1 MATFVYKVRD
11 RAGKIFNGNMEGE
24 NRNAVVSR
32 LREMNYYITSII
44 EKKQGILLLKKIT
57 LFQRVKLRDLTI
69 FYRQFATM
77 VNAGL
82 TLVSSLDILIEQVE
96 NKALSNIIKVVKSDV
111 EAGSTLADAFAKQP
125 QVFSELNISMIRAG
139 EIGGV
144 LDVILNKIADLMEK
158 EFALRQKIKSAMA
171 YPTFII
177 SAAVIMAIFMLT
189 FILPQF
195 VGIFAQ
201 YGGKLPALT
210 NLLVVFTKLFN
221 KYWYLFFATF
231 AAIVFVFLTYIKT
244 PNGKMNFDKFKL
256 SAPIL
261 GELNRKTAVARFTR
275 ILGTLIKS
283 GVPILEALSVSSNAI
298 GNLVISLAVTNAKTK
313 IKEGQSIS
321 GPLAASGVF
330 PPMVTQMIMVGEES
344 GELEGML
351 TNVAK
356 FYDEEVDRSVER
368 LTAIIEPLMMAFI
381 GVTVGTMIIAMYL
394 PIFNMVNLI
403 Q

>member
-1 MATFVYKVRD
+1 
-11 RAGKIFNGNMEGE
+11 
-24 NRNAVVSR
+24 
-32 LREMNYYITSII
+32 
-44 EKKQGILLLKKIT
+44 
-57 LFQRVKLRDLTI
+57 
-69 FYRQFATM
+69 
-77 VNAGL
+77 
-82 TLVSSLDILIEQVE
+82 
-96 NKALSNIIKVVKSDV
+96 
-111 EAGSTLADAFAKQP
+111 
-125 QVFSELNISMIRAG
+125 
-139 EIGGV
+139 
-144 LDVILNKIADLMEK
+144 
-158 EFALRQKIKSAMA
+158 
-171 YPTFII
+171 
-177 SAAVIMAIFMLT
+177 
-189 FILPQF
+189 
-195 VGIFAQ
+195 
-201 YGGKLPALT
+201 
-210 NLLVVFTKLFN
+210 
-221 KYWYLFFATF
+221 
-231 AAIVFVFLTYIKT
+231 
-244 PNGKMNFDKFKL
+244 MNFDKFKL

-321 GPLAASGVF
+321 GPLADSGVF

-368 LTAIIEPLMMAFI
+368 LTSIIEPLMMAFI
-381 GVTVGTMIIAMYL
+381 GVGVGIMIIAMYL